1 MNKVW
6 LISGTS
12 TGLGRLMTE
21 RLLERG
27 DRVIATLRRTEAL
40 RSLQTR
46 YGDQLHVLP
55 MELTDTAEVRSTVA
69 QAFAW
74 AGKVDVGV
82 SNEYAEGSD
91 CITISTRKGALVV
104 VETVPDTPILT
115 GNKA

>member
-55 MELTDTAEVRSTVA
+55 MELTDTAEGCGTILFHLFKRYL
-69 QAFAW
+69 
-74 AGKVDVGV
+74 
-82 SNEYAEGSD
+82 EYIGD
-91 CITISTRKGALVV
+91 NQKRQYH
-104 VETVPDTPILT
+104 
-115 GNKA
+115 